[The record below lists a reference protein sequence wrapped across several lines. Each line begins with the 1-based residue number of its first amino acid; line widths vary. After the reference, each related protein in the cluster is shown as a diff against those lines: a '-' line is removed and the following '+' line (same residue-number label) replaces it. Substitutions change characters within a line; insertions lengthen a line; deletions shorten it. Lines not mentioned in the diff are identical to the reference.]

1 MEQEKKEEKVHHKDV
16 FHKKSPKVLSL
27 GNLFIGLIILL
38 GILVIINVFLT
49 FNLNKETQK
58 SVEAV
63 KEKLKPAKVEL
74 VVLKN
79 SRCIDC
85 FDISTIISHVK
96 NSNVNVT
103 KLSTLEFDSKEGKA
117 IIGRYKITKIP
128 TIVVTGEID
137 NLNIQGLEKNGNA
150 LLLSKIAPPFT
161 NALSGR
167 IEGRVA
173 VYYLKDPSCEKC
185 SNLTT
190 LINQIKSAGVKIS
203 EIKDI
208 APNSDDG
215 KDLIAKYNLGFAPA
229 IILSRDAY
237 VYDIIAQAWPRIG
250 SKESDGSYVLR
261 LVNPPF
267 INLTTGK
274 LMGMASIIYLADK
287 SCSTCYDVKLHRQI
301 LANPQTFAMVLEK
314 EEAYDVQDSKGKELI
329 AKYNITQV
337 PTAILSD
344 EVGIYPSAQVLR
356 QFYSLE
362 KDGSYIFRKL
372 SVVGTY
378 KDLTTNQVVQAQQQA
393 NQQQ

>member
-1 MEQEKKEEKVHHKDV
+1 MEQEKK
-16 FHKKSPKVLSL
+16 SKVLSL

-79 SRCIDC
+79 SRCSSC
-85 FDISTIISHVK
+85 FDS
-96 NSNVNVT
+96 
-103 KLSTLEFDSKEGKA
+103 STLVSYIKKANINITRERSFEFNSPEGKDM
-117 IIGRYKITKIP
+117 ISRYKIERIP
-128 TIVVTGEID
+128 SVIVTGEID
-137 NLNIQGLEKNGNA
+137 KISIQGLLRKENA
-150 LLLSKIAPPFT
+150 LVTAVIEPPYT
-161 NALSGR
+161 DVRTGE
-167 IEGRVA
+167 IKGRVA
-173 VYYLKDPSCEKC
+173 LYYLKAPKC
-185 SNLTT
+185 DKCIELAP
-190 LINQIKSAGVKIS
+190 LISQIKSAGVKILD
-203 EIKDI
+203 EKTILAD
-208 APNSDDG
+208 SDEG
-215 KDLIAKYNLGFAPA
+215 KELSKKYSIDFAPA
-229 IILSRDAY
+229 IILSKDADAY
-237 VYDIIAQAWPRIG
+237 EIMQKAWPQIG
-250 SKESDGSYVLR
+250 SRETDGSYVFRGGIQYPNL
-261 LVNPPF
+261 PS
-267 INLTTGK
+267 INLTTGR
-274 LMGMASIIYLADK
+274 LRGLVDVVYLGDK
-287 SCSTCYDVKLHRQI
+287 NCSQCYNVQQHKQ
-301 LANPQTFAMVLEK
+301 VLEK
-314 EEAYDVQDSKGKELI
+314 SFTMKLDKEESYDIEDPKGKELI

-362 KDGSYIFRKL
+362 KDGSYVFRKL